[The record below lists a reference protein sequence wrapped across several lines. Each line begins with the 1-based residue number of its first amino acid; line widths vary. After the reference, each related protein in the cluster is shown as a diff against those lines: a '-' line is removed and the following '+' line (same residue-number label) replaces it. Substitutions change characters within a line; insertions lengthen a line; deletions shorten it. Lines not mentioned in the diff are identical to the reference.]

1 MAVSIDYVYQKV
13 KAISNKEQRGYITPL
28 EFNLLANHAQDDIFN
43 QYFYD
48 IGQFKRLPMQLEEY
62 SDTVELIEEKMDI
75 FKVFKNTVVSGDVSD
90 TNSITLET
98 DVYEL
103 GNVYN
108 TIGGIDYE
116 VEKVSRKDVVYMQLS
131 KLTQPTST
139 RPIYIT
145 ENATKIKI
153 YPSTL
158 TMTNLSY
165 NYIKKPVQAVWG
177 YNAATGVH
185 NATPP
190 ETIDFELH
198 RSEENNLVIKILS
211 LVGIIIK
218 DPGIYQIASQEDA
231 KNVQQEKS

>member
-1 MAVSIDYVYQKV
+1 MAVSIDNVYQKV
-13 KAISNKEQRGYITPL
+13 KVISNKEQRGYITPL

-108 TIGGIDYE
+108 TIGGIDHE

-131 KLTQPTST
+131 KLTQPTLT

-145 ENATKIKI
+145 ENATKIKV
-153 YPSTL
+153 YPTTL

-165 NYIKKPVQAVWG
+165 NYIKKPVTVEWG
-177 YNAATGVH
+177 SISGLYDAAT
-185 NATPP
+185 
-190 ETIDFELH
+190 TIDFELH
-198 RSEENNLVIKILS
+198 TSEENNLVIKILS
-211 LVGIIIK
+211 LVGIMIK
-218 DPGIYQIASQEDA
+218 DPGVYQIASQEDT

>member
-48 IGQFKRLPMQLEEY
+48 IGQFKRLPIQLEEY

-75 FKVFKNTVVSGDVSD
+75 FKVFKNAGGDVSN
-90 TNSITLET
+90 TNSITVAT

-103 GNVYN
+103 GNVYY
-108 TIGGIDYE
+108 TVGGIDYQ
-116 VEKVSRKDVVYMQLS
+116 VEKVSTKDLVYMQLS

-145 ENATKIKI
+145 ENATKIKV
-153 YPSTL
+153 YPTTL
-158 TMTNLSY
+158 TMANLSY
-165 NYIKKPVQAVWG
+165 NYIRKPVQAVWG
-177 YNAATGVH
+177 YNVVTGAH

-190 ETIDFELH
+190 ATVDFELH
-198 RSEENNLVIKILS
+198 QSEENNLVIKILS
-211 LVGIIIK
+211 LVGIMIK
-218 DPGIYQIASQEDA
+218 DPGVYQIASQEDT